1 MFKGAFHSRV
11 LASGTVGLW
20 RHNRQGAE
28 PVLRH
33 SCVSSVVGHWPAV
46 NTKHPGPPEEAG
58 RLICAVTDV
67 TTKSTNC
74 PISAWQMSTLRKM
87 CRLWIKSW
95 LLKPTWGWAT
105 QIFFFFFF
113 CKRKLLCKPG
123 QNYSIKNGHRKAVQ
137 QQFQELVCENLH
149 FLCVKSSHFF
159 CHSELL
165 ISGIRSVILQF
176 GNHLNIWQR
185 NHVACGV
192 SRKLL
197 HWIEIMNVFFLKN
210 VTELIHHNFK
220 ERWLLWRTGDKVCH
234 SWTSTCQTASKK
246 KKKKRSTLSRQS

>member
-1 MFKGAFHSRV
+1 M
-11 LASGTVGLW
+11 LQQNPQTVPYLLGRCQPWGKCADYGLRADYW
-20 RHNRQGAE
+20 N
-28 PVLRH
+28 
-33 SCVSSVVGHWPAV
+33 
-46 NTKHPGPPEEAG
+46 
-58 RLICAVTDV
+58 
-67 TTKSTNC
+67 
-74 PISAWQMSTLRKM
+74 
-87 CRLWIKSW
+87 
-95 LLKPTWGWAT
+95 LLEGE
-105 QIFFFFFF
+105 QFRFFFFFF

-246 KKKKRSTLSRQS
+246 KKKKIHAFKAKLTCI